1 MGYLRGL
8 KSRQKSRVKALRA
21 SKGVQA
27 ALRLARKL
35 GKSAA

>member
-8 KSRQKSRVKALRA
+8 KSRQKSQVKALRV
-21 SKGVQA
+21 SKGVHA

-35 GKSAA
+35 GKSA